1 MGYGCYE
8 LDGRDCG
15 YGVPAKCDHPDCN
28 EDIDRGLGYVCGGSN
43 HNEEGCWRFFCGKHA
58 NEDHHENEEI
68 YGLCERCA
76 NDEPAFDPSPDT
88 QEWID
93 HKMIDPTWDLWRSE
107 NPEFVKA
114 NAASLLNT

>member
-1 MGYGCYE
+1 MGYACYGR
-8 LDGRDCG
+8 DGRDCG

-28 EDIDRGLGYVCGGSN
+28 EDIDRGFGFICGGSA
-43 HNEEGCWRFFCGKHA
+43 HHEEGCWQFFCAKHA
-58 NEDHHENEEI
+58 FETHHEDESVTD
-68 YGLCERCA
+68 LCERCA
-76 NDEPAFDPSPDT
+76 NDKPAFDPSPDT

-114 NAASLLNT
+114 NAASLLKT

>member
-8 LDGRDCG
+8 RDGRDCG
-15 YGVPAKCDHPDCN
+15 YGVPAKCDHPDCS

-76 NDEPAFDPSPDT
+76 NDEPPFDPSPDT

-107 NPEFVKA
+107 NPEYVKA